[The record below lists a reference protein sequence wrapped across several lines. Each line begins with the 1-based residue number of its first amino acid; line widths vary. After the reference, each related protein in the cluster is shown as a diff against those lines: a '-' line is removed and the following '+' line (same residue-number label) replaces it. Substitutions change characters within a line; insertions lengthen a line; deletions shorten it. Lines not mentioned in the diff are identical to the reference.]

1 MQYVRRPCLTHTSD
15 AALLEYLQAASAK
28 KSDTIKASDVN
39 ATMATTSPTIS
50 PVTAVHVKECYD
62 KVTINLFSSVP
73 LLGVL

>member
-1 MQYVRRPCLTHTSD
+1 MQHVRRPCLTHTSD

-50 PVTAVHVKECYD
+50 PVTAVKECYD
-62 KVTINLFSSVP
+62 NNQFVLFSTIAW
-73 LLGVL
+73 GIIR